1 MRLARARAG
10 GGGRLGSF
18 LQALREVLFGMTG
31 YEFERTARERRAE
44 LEDLFT
50 LLVFGDLLG
59 LPTLPPFYRLRLF
72 PYIVPRLGVW
82 KRRLLREKDLTE
94 AEELDVH

>member
-1 MRLARARAG
+1 MAG
-10 GGGRLGSF
+10 QGGRRRGW
-18 LQALREVLFGMTG
+18 LQALRDVLYGMTA

-50 LLVFGDLLG
+50 LVVFGDLLG
-59 LPTLPPFYRLRLF
+59 LPILPSHYALRLL
-72 PYIVPRLGVW
+72 PYVVPRVQVW

-94 AEELDVH
+94 AEELHLH